1 MHAYTHGGVGHTPTA
16 SQHNIFDL
24 EKTHNFFLCSWI
36 SSPTLYQL
44 SHHITPIIINN
55 KKQNYYKCSDNSF
68 GALHKKCSKHTVTF
82 SHRQFDFTV
91 YVKNKDTQ
99 SDTQNTS
106 GWNNIN
112 NIQEDSTEVRKT
124 HTKTGRKKQKE
135 EWRRRRRRRK
145 ITHAKD

>member
-1 MHAYTHGGVGHTPTA
+1 MHAYTHRGVGRTPTA

-91 YVKNKDTQ
+91 YVENEDTQ
-99 SDTQNTS
+99 SDTQNTP
-106 GWNNIN
+106 GWN

-124 HTKTGRKKQKE
+124 HTKTGRNKQKG